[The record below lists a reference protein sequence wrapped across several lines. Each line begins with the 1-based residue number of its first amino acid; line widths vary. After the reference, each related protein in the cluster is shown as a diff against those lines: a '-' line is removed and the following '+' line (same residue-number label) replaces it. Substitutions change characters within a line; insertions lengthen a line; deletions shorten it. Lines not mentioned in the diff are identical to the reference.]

1 MNIKLF
7 NDWAE
12 LVSQFTRQQ
21 QKINSWLIIWNL
33 ILTIILVLVM
43 LLQFS

>member
-33 ILTIILVLVM
+33 ILTIIILVLVIK
-43 LLQFS
+43 